1 MTTAMCAMIVLIVL
15 CVLWATLGRMEC
27 AFLAL
32 SFAVIVNLQMGLSA
46 ASNV

>member
-1 MTTAMCAMIVLIVL
+1 MTTAMSVVIVQIVL

-32 SFAVIVNLQMGLSA
+32 SFAVIVNLLMGLSTA
-46 ASNV
+46 FNA